1 MFIPENRISALK
13 WWNNLTNEEKQKFF
27 DGYKLY
33 TSATNHAQLTG
44 REIQNIWAVHTN
56 K

>member
-1 MFIPENRISALK
+1 MNTSKNRTDALQ
-13 WWNNLTNEEKQKFF
+13 WWHNLTDEEKQKFF

-33 TSATNHAQLTG
+33 TPATDHTQLTG
-44 REIQNIWAVHTN
+44 GEVQNIWAVQTN